1 MRPRLRRIPQVTRPL
16 QPPERSRLILELP
29 GVLRSQ
35 CLDRRIATR
44 KRLVSEIA
52 AWEHQRN
59 HSGARINWMFSID
72 NARSKMARAY
82 PETSRNMASPLKES

>member
-1 MRPRLRRIPQVTRPL
+1 MVEIET
-16 QPPERSRLILELP
+16 

-52 AWEHQRN
+52 AWERQRN
-59 HSGARINWMFSID
+59 DRGTRINWMFTID
-72 NARSKMARAY
+72 KARGKMARAY
-82 PETSRNMASPLKES
+82 PETSRNMASQLKES